1 MFNKQTITWNALMLA
16 IVVILISTFNGL
28 MFKPIAK
35 ASSSPNHVTN
45 GGFETDFWEDSSWA
59 IEHTPDE
66 VDIHHFAYADDPWIR
81 ADEGEHALNFWIRDT
96 ATGSQSFILKQAT
109 SELRAGIYE
118 LTVRAMG
125 GSNEEAGAIQLFAED
140 ETTSAVT
147 TTGYNEWQTITL
159 PLEVDEQSTIEVGAV
174 ITGTSS
180 AWGYLDQFS
189 LTLVEE
195 PGGNDV
201 ISDPVEADIF
211 VERVDGIPDDFMKG
225 VDISSIIALEQSGV
239 TFYDDHGNVQDIFQT
254 LQEAGVNYIRI
265 RIWNDPYDSNG
276 NGYGG
281 GNNDLE
287 KAIEIGKRATKNGMR
302 VLANFH
308 YSDFWADPAKQKP
321 PKAWETLSFEDKKQA
336 LYEFTKESVKTMLD
350 EGLDI
355 GMVQVG
361 NETTNA
367 FVGETNWEKMS
378 ELLNEGSRAVRE
390 VDETILVALHF
401 TNPETPGRYETIA
414 QRLYEYNVD
423 YDVFASSYYPFW
435 HGTLNNLTTVLSHV
449 ADTYDK
455 LVMVA
460 ETSYTYTRQ
469 DGDGHANTAP
479 SSGQTLNYPI
489 TVQGQG
495 TAVRDVIEAVVNV
508 GKSGIGVF
516 YWEPAWIPVGPPE
529 SIEQNKQLWERD
541 GSGWATSYAAAYD
554 PEDAGEWYGGSAVD
568 NQALFDF
575 QGHPLPSLHV
585 FNYVETG
592 TISPVK
598 IDEIK
603 DVYLTAFVGEAVTL
617 PETVEVRFNNGTT
630 GTMNVM
636 WDGEALEEALASG
649 AGSYVIEGIVEEG
662 SAVRAHLQIV
672 QQNYVRNPSF
682 EENDRSMW
690 IISYENGTSPH
701 TNYQNKPSDAKTGD
715 YSLHFYSPEAVDFTV
730 KQTITDL
737 EPGYYTLS
745 MFIQG
750 GDAHDSDMF
759 LFAETSSERFKTST
773 SVNGWVNWRNP
784 EITEIL
790 ILNGTITIEAKIQA
804 NGGAWGTLYDFA
816 LYRIANVEEEEL
828 SPTKEP
834 IRGKEPAKNNTDH
847 DDNLNS
853 TEEKEQQLPSP
864 ENKND
869 NRNPLKNKELL
880 NQKNTDGKSPTDGKE
895 GGLLPNTATN
905 HFAYILVGLLLLLAG
920 STVLLLKK

>member
-109 SELRAGIYE
+109 SELRVGIYE

-125 GSNEEAGAIQLFAED
+125 GSNEEA
-140 ETTSAVT
+140 
-147 TTGYNEWQTITL
+147 
-159 PLEVDEQSTIEVGAV
+159 
-174 ITGTSS
+174 
-180 AWGYLDQFS
+180 
-189 LTLVEE
+189 
-195 PGGNDV
+195 GGNDV

-225 VDISSIIALEQSGV
+225 ADISSIIALEQSGV

-276 NGYGG
+276 KGYGG

-287 KAIEIGKRATKNGMR
+287 KAIEIGKRATENGMR

-336 LYEFTKESVKTMLD
+336 LYEFTKESVETMLD
-350 EGLDI
+350 EGVDI

-367 FVGETNWEKMS
+367 FVGETNWERMS
-378 ELLNEGSRAVRE
+378 ELFNKGSRAVRE

-414 QRLYEYNVD
+414 QRLNEYNVD

-460 ETSYTYTRQ
+460 ETSYTYTRE

-489 TVQGQG
+489 TVQGQA

-529 SIEQNKQLWERD
+529 NIEQNKQLWERD

-575 QGHPLPSLHV
+575 QGYPLPSLHV

-603 DVYLTAFVGEAVTL
+603 DVYLTSFVGEAVTL
-617 PETVEVRFNNGTT
+617 PETVEVRYNNGAT
-630 GTMNVM
+630 GTMNVT
-636 WDGEALEEALASG
+636 WDGEALAEALASG

-662 SAVRAHLQIV
+662 SAVRAYLQIV

-690 IISYENGTSPH
+690 NISYKNGTSPH

-715 YSLHFYSPEAVDFTV
+715 YSLHFYSSEAVDFTV

-759 LFAETSSERFKTST
+759 LFAETSSEQFKAST
-773 SVNGWVNWRNP
+773 SVNGWVNWYNP

-790 ILNGTITIEAKIQA
+790 ILDGTITIGAKIQA
-804 NGGAWGTLYDFA
+804 NGGAWGTLDDFA
-816 LYRIANVEEEEL
+816 LYRIGDVEEEEL
-828 SPTKEP
+828 PPTKE
-834 IRGKEPAKNNTDH
+834 EPAKNKTDH
-847 DDNLNS
+847 DDNRNS

-880 NQKNTDGKSPTDGKE
+880 NQKNTDGKSPTDGKQ

-905 HFAYILVGLLLLLAG
+905 HFSYILVGLLLLLGG
-920 STVLLLKK
+920 STVLLLKKYGVIG